1 MNNTN
6 QKGRR
11 TLLVAAAAGLMM
23 VVSAPLAAQAADYT
37 WTGEAGDGLWT
48 TKANWAPFGVP
59 GGADTA
65 YVGGTAE
72 VRLPGSTTLKNLRL
86 GADARILNDGSL
98 NVTGWTS
105 SDGVL
110 EGSGELSIPDGA
122 SATINLSATT
132 TMAHNPLYPAIAG
145 VFCGKRKGKKDD
157 KVMFGKVK
165 NKGKLRVNIAP
176 SVDVEFP
183 DLTNDGGETTL
194 NIEGAADT
202 PIKLKKLKNEKGT
215 LTLKGSGGEGRA
227 FQGEEIS
234 NKDKMVFDGAHTQT
248 KNDWANESGGVMTL
262 KKGSLLDCD
271 DNVKKLEN
279 KGRVEL
285 TDGDA
290 EIRMEWKNRGTLV
303 VEEGNTLKIAPPDGK
318 KVVQEAGTTTLN
330 DGTLEIVD
338 SVSNPKDGGLQ
349 MKGGVLDGS
358 GTING
363 DVTVD
368 GGAVNVGHSPG
379 LMTINGNFTMTANGL
394 MNMEIWGTYPGYQY
408 DQLKVSGNTYVN
420 GTLNVIFGT
429 STMPNQYA
437 FWHMKYGY
445 YLGGKFH
452 SVWFYNVPPGRY
464 YNLTYSSSGVYTM
477 TGVLSNPYAAPSFYG
492 VNYQGDKP
500 KQYVRGL

>member
-1 MNNTN
+1 MNKTN
-6 QKGRR
+6 QKQRG

-23 VVSAPLAAQAADYT
+23 VSAPLAAQAADYT
-37 WTGEAGDGLWT
+37 WTGSGGDGLWAS
-48 TKANWAPFGVP
+48 KANWAPAGVP
-59 GGADTA
+59 GAADTV
-65 YVGGTAE
+65 YIGGTAE
-72 VRLPGSTTLKNLRL
+72 VQMPSSVTVKNLRL

-110 EGSGELSIPDGA
+110 EGAGELSIPDGA
-122 SATINLSATT
+122 SATINLTATT
-132 TMAHNPLYPAIAG
+132 TLARNPLYPAVAG
-145 VFCGKRKGKKDD
+145 AFCGKKKGKNDD
-157 KVMFGKVK
+157 KVKFGKVK

-194 NIEGAADT
+194 NIEGADAT

-215 LTLKGSGGEGRA
+215 LTLKGTGGEGRA

-234 NKDKMVFDGAHTQT
+234 NKDKMVFEGAHTQT
-248 KNDWANESGGVMTL
+248 KNDWANEVGGVMTL
-262 KKGSLLDCD
+262 KKGSLLDCAD
-271 DNVKKLEN
+271 SSKKLEN
-279 KGRVEL
+279 KGKVEL
-285 TDGDA
+285 TDGSA
-290 EIRMEWKNRGTLV
+290 EIRMEWKNRGSLV
-303 VEEGNTLKIAPPDGK
+303 VEEGNSLKIAPPDGK
-318 KVVQEAGTTTLN
+318 KVVQESGTTTLN

-338 SVSNPKDGGLQ
+338 SVTNPKDGGLQ

-363 DVTVD
+363 NVTND

-379 LMTINGNFTMTANGL
+379 LMTINGNFTQTANGL
-394 MNMEIWGTYPGYQY
+394 MNMEIWGTFPGYQY
-408 DQLKVSGNTYVN
+408 DQLRVSGNTWVD

-445 YLGGKFH
+445 YLGGRFH

-464 YNLTYSSSGVYTM
+464 YNLIYSSSGVYTT
-477 TGVLSNPYAAPSFYG
+477 TGLLANPNAAPSFYG
-492 VNYQGDKP
+492 VGFQAEAP